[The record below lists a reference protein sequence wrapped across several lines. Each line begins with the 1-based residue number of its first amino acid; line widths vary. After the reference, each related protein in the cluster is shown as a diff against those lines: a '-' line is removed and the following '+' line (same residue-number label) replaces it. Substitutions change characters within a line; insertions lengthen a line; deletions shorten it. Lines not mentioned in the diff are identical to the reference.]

1 MGDKSWEDQLQYSVH
16 SSGQKYVIKPNTS
29 AKMVVTA
36 IEELSYP
43 CAVNRSNATE
53 TIPFL
58 SIIVCS
64 QCSVIHAKIE
74 SARHVIRLPW
84 FKKKKNLHAVHETQV
99 RSLD

>member
-1 MGDKSWEDQLQYSVH
+1 MGDKSWEDQLRYSVH

-84 FKKKKNLHAVHETQV
+84 FKKKNLHAVHETQV